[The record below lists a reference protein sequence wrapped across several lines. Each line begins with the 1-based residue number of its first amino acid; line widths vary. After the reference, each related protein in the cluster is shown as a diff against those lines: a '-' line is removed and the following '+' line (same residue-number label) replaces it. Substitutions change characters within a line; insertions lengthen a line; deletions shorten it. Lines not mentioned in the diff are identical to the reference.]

1 MPRPNVFPTGDNQP
15 EENRGVPHPIQ
26 DDKSIDA
33 AYKPQTDDAY
43 QKEVTNVM
51 ASIYGGAI
59 YGEQA
64 AENTTQSEA
73 TRQMLERTQR
83 QLAERNAQLS
93 TYGKQVKAFEE
104 QFIAPQEKSVERP
117 FVHQQPQIQHQQP
130 VQTTPQPQQKPV
142 TKAELKQPVK
152 NVGTFKAQVK
162 TDREEQIEKLSQ
174 PQFNSAFDVLPLPS
188 AGKIYKSKKPSVKVS
203 FINTLDENIL
213 SSGNLLQSGE
223 WLEILINRKVLDKD
237 LRYKD
242 LHVGDRN
249 AIMIW
254 LRATAYGNMYPVT
267 MLDENNVPFDT
278 EIDLATLKTKP
289 LGATPDE
296 NGEFDFFCPLS
307 KSAIKFK
314 FHTVAQVEELEKML
328 IEEQEAG
335 EIVNNEKTYKLQ
347 MHIVEVDG
355 NRDEDFIKDFII
367 NMRPMDSNGLLE
379 YIDSIE
385 SGVDLE
391 VEIQTP
397 GGGSIKAFFPLN
409 PKFFWPKL
417 RI

>member
-15 EENRGVPHPIQ
+15 QENKQPPVQ
-26 DDKSIDA
+26 DEKSIDA

-64 AENTTQSEA
+64 AENNIQSEA

-93 TYGKQVKAFEE
+93 TYGKQVKAFED
-104 QFIAPQEKSVERP
+104 QFIAPQEKSTERP
-117 FVHQQPQIQHQQP
+117 FVHQQPQMQQQKP
-130 VQTTPQPQQKPV
+130 VQTAPQPQQKPV
-142 TKAELKQPVK
+142 TKAEIKQPVK
-152 NVGTFKAQVK
+152 NVGTFKAPQVK
-162 TDREEQIEKLSQ
+162 TDREEQVERLSQ
-174 PQFNSAFDVLPLPS
+174 PQFDSSFDVLPLPS
-188 AGKIYKSKKPSVKVS
+188 AGKIYKIKKPSVKVS

-223 WLEILINRKVLDKD
+223 WLEILINRKLLEKD

-289 LGATPDE
+289 LGDTPDE
-296 NGEFDFFCPLS
+296 NGEFDFFCPMS
-307 KSAIKFK
+307 KSTLKFK
-314 FHTVAQVEELEKML
+314 LLTVAQVEELEKML
-328 IEEQEAG
+328 IDEQEAG
-335 EIVNNEKTYKLQ
+335 IIVNNEKTYKLQ

-355 NRDEDFIKDFII
+355 NRDEDYIYDFIDK
-367 NMRPMDSNGLLE
+367 MRPMDSNGLIE
-379 YIDSIE
+379 HIDNIE

>member
-1 MPRPNVFPTGDNQP
+1 MPRPNVFPNGDNQP
-15 EENRGVPHPIQ
+15 QENKAPVQ
-26 DDKSIDA
+26 DEKSIDA
-33 AYKPQTDDAY
+33 SYKPQTDDAY
-43 QKEVTNVM
+43 NKEVTNVM

-64 AENTTQSEA
+64 ASNDIQSDA

-83 QLAERNAQLS
+83 QLAERNAQLQ
-93 TYGKQVKAFEE
+93 TYGKQVKAFED
-104 QFIAPQEKSVERP
+104 QFIATQEKSTQDRT
-117 FVHQQPQIQHQQP
+117 FVHQQPQAQ
-130 VQTTPQPQQKPV
+130 QPQQKPV
-142 TKAELKQPVK
+142 TKAEIKQPVK
-152 NVGTFKAQVK
+152 NVGTYKTSQVK

-174 PQFNSAFDVLPLPS
+174 PQFNSSFDVLPLPS
-188 AGKIYKSKKPSVKVS
+188 GGKIYKSKKPSVKVS

-223 WLEILINRKVLDKD
+223 WLEILINRKLLDRD

-242 LHVGDRN
+242 LHIGDRN

-278 EIDLATLKTKP
+278 QIDLATLKTKQ
-289 LGATPDE
+289 LGDTPDDDG
-296 NGEFDFFCPLS
+296 NFDYFCPMS

-314 FHTVAQVEELEKML
+314 FLNVQQVEELEKML
-328 IEEQEAG
+328 TDEQEAG
-335 EIVNNEKTYKLQ
+335 IIVNNEKTYKLQ

-355 NRDEDFIKDFII
+355 NRDEDFIYDFID

-379 YIDSIE
+379 HIENIE

-409 PKFFWPKL
+409 PKFFWPKH